1 MTYTSLRV
9 EKSDSI
15 ATVTLSRPEKLNTM
29 NNAFFKDIED
39 CFKALDDDASVRAIV
54 LCAEGRLFT
63 AGLDLKEAGQTLGTT
78 DDDPARVRERLR
90 RHTVWLQETFSAIE
104 NCRQPVIAAIH
115 SCCIGG
121 GIDLVTA
128 CDIRLA
134 SADAWFGIQ
143 EVNVAIVA
151 DLGTLQRAGHILS
164 QGILR
169 ELAFTGRKFLA
180 DEALTH
186 GFINRIFP
194 DRDAVIAAAQDM
206 ANEIA
211 TKSPLAVTG
220 TKHVLNHARDHTVK
234 DGLDY
239 VAAWNSGQIIG
250 EDLAKAG
257 MAALSKQQAEFDD
270 LLD

>member
-1 MTYTSLRV
+1 MTYTSLTI
-9 EKSDSI
+9 EKADGI

-29 NNAFFKDIED
+29 NNAFFKDIGDAFAE
-39 CFKALDDDASVRAIV
+39 LDDDASVRAIV

-63 AGLDLKEAGQTLGTT
+63 AGLDLKEASATLGAT

-90 RHTVWLQETFSAIE
+90 RHTIWLQSTFSAIE
-104 NCRQPVIAAIH
+104 DCRQPVIAAIH

-143 EVNVAIVA
+143 EINVAIVA

-169 ELAFTGRKFLA
+169 ELTYTGRKFLA
-180 DEALTH
+180 EEALTH
-186 GFINRIFP
+186 GFINRIHS
-194 DRDAVIAAAQDM
+194 DREATIEAAQEM
-206 ANEIA
+206 AREIA
-211 TKSPLAVTG
+211 SKSPLAVAG
-220 TKHVLNHARDHTVK
+220 AKHILNHAREHSVK

-257 MAALSKQQAEFDD
+257 MAALAKQQAEFDD